1 MVREA
6 AMKGSRSFLALS
18 TLAMLALVAGCGGS
32 SSDDPVSVAPPTQSP
47 PPTTPPPTT
56 PPPTTPPP
64 TPPPVT
70 KAEAFRFLNQATFGA
85 TEVEANSLIALG
97 NSSTAYAQWIDNQLA
112 KPASLQLPAVQAAY
126 AALPQ
131 PVNNIGQLHNVRV
144 DQWFR
149 HATSADDQLRQRV
162 AWALSQIMVV
172 GQSGLSDAPYSTSDY
187 YDMLAGNAFA
197 NYRKLLEDVT
207 LHPAMGVYLSMLGN
221 RKPNPAANIRSDE
234 NYAREVMQLFSLGLV
249 QLNLDGS
256 TKLDVQGQPI
266 PTYDQSVIE
275 GMAHAFTGW
284 RWAGAA
290 NFNAAR
296 RSLTNQVQPMQAYPE
311 QHDTSAKTL
320 PQYPG
325 AVLTEIPARNPANP
339 SEDLRNALDSLF
351 NHPNVGPFIAKQLIQ
366 RLVTSN
372 PSPAYVQRV
381 AQVFNSNAQ
390 GIRGDLGAVVKA
402 ILLDTEARSA
412 PASATTG
419 KVQEP
424 LLRLTQLWR
433 AYDGK
438 ATSGQYVGV
447 NPAFNFGQGPQQSP
461 SVFNFYSPFYAPPGE
476 ISDQNLVAPELQIAT
491 EYQNTVVTNYFYSQ
505 VFFRNNV
512 SSTSTNP
519 DTILINIDAEVD
531 LANDPAA
538 LVTRIA
544 DKLLGGQISTVL
556 RTEAQALANRIN
568 LNGTTPAALRTQ
580 RGQRV
585 AEALW
590 LIASSPE
597 YALQR

>member
-1 MVREA
+1 N
-6 AMKGSRSFLALS
+6 
-18 TLAMLALVAGCGGS
+18 
-32 SSDDPVSVAPPTQSP
+32 P
-47 PPTTPPPTT
+47 PPV
-56 PPPTTPPP
+56 

-70 KAEAFRFLNQATFGA
+70 PPPVTPPPATPPPVSKIEAFRFLNQATFGA
-85 TEVEANSLIALG
+85 TDAAATRLMASG
-97 NSSTAYAQWIDNQLA
+97 NSGTAYAQWIDSQLS
-112 KPASLQLPAVQAAY
+112 KPASLQLPAIRAAY

-131 PVNNIGQLHNVRV
+131 PVTNIGQLHNDRV
-144 DQWFR
+144 DLWFR
-149 HATSADDQLRQRV
+149 ASQTADDELRQRV

-172 GQSGLSDAPYSTSDY
+172 GQPALQDMPYAVADF
-187 YDMLAGNAFA
+187 YDMLARDAFA

-221 RKPNPAANIRSDE
+221 RKPDVARNIRPDE

-256 TKLDVQGQPI
+256 TKTDTQGQPL

-275 GMAHAFTGW
+275 GMAHTFTGW
-284 RWAGAA
+284 RWAGAN

-296 RSLTNQVQPMQAYPE
+296 RTLDNQVQPMQAYPE
-311 QHDTSAKTL
+311 QHDTGAKKL
-320 PQYPG
+320 PQYSG
-325 AVLTEIPARNPANP
+325 AVLLQIPARDPAQP
-339 SEDLRNALDSLF
+339 AEDLRNALDSLF

-381 AQVFNSNAQ
+381 AQVFNSNSQ
-390 GIRGDLGAVVKA
+390 GVRGDLGAVVRA
-402 ILLDTEARSA
+402 ILLDAEARSA
-412 PASATTG
+412 PSTATAG
-419 KVQEP
+419 KLQEP
-424 LLRLTQLWR
+424 LLRVTQLWR

-438 ATSGQYVGV
+438 AASGRYVGV
-447 NPAFNFGQGPQQSP
+447 NPAFNLGQGPQQSP

-476 ISDQNLVAPELQIAT
+476 ISAQNQVAPELQLAT
-491 EYQNTVVTNYFYSQ
+491 EYQNTVVTNF
-505 VFFRNNV
+505 VFTQAFARNNV
-512 SSTSTNP
+512 SYTGTNA
-519 DTILINIDAEVD
+519 DAILINIDAEVA
-531 LANDPAA
+531 LADDPAI

-556 RTEAQALANRIN
+556 RAEAQALATRVT
-568 LNGTTPAALRTQ
+568 LNGTTPEALRKQ
-580 RGQRV
+580 RAQRV
-585 AEALW
+585 SEALW

>member
-1 MVREA
+1 
-6 AMKGSRSFLALS
+6 MKDSRSIRALS
-18 TLAMLALVAGCGGS
+18 TLAMLALLAGCGGGGS
-32 SSDDPVSVAPPTQSP
+32 SSDNPISVTPPTQP

-64 TPPPVT
+64 TTPPPAPPPVT
-70 KAEAFRFLNQATFGA
+70 KVEAFRFLNQATFGA
-85 TEVEANSLIALG
+85 TDADAAGLMAMG
-97 NSSTAYAQWIDNQLA
+97 NSSTAYAQWIDSQLA

-131 PVNNIGQLHNVRV
+131 PVTNIGQLHNARI

-187 YDMLAGNAFA
+187 YDMLARNAFA

-249 QLNLDGS
+249 QLNPDGS
-256 TKLDVQGQPI
+256 TKLDAQGQPI

-311 QHDTSAKTL
+311 QHDTSAKKL

-325 AVLTEIPARNPANP
+325 AVLAEIPARNPANP
-339 SEDLRNALDSLF
+339 DEDLRNALDSLF

-381 AQVFNSNAQ
+381 AQVFDSNAQ

-402 ILLDTEARSA
+402 ILLDAEARST
-412 PASATTG
+412 PASATNG

-438 ATSGQYVGV
+438 ATSGKYVGV
-447 NPAFNFGQGPQQSP
+447 NPAFNLGQGPQQSP

-476 ISDQNLVAPELQIAT
+476 ITTQNLVAPELQIAT
-491 EYQNTVVTNYFYSQ
+491 EYQNTVVTNFFYSQ
-505 VFFRNNV
+505 IFFRNNV

-544 DKLLGGQISTVL
+544 DKLLGGQISAVL
-556 RTEAQALANRIN
+556 RTEAQAVANRIN